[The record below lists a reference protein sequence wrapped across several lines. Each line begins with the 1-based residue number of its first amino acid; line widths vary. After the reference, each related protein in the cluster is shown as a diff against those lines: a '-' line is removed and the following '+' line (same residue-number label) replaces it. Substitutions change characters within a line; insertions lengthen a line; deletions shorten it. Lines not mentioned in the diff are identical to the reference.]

1 MTASTSM
8 WNKRITTEQS
18 QARSGRERAFR
29 AFCRGL
35 VVAAAWL
42 LLWELA
48 ARKVGLE
55 LLLPAPG
62 SVLRALR
69 RLVGTGEFW
78 ASIGRS
84 MSRILLGYL
93 LGSLSGLLLGAVTSR
108 LRAAEAFLTP
118 AMAAMKA
125 TPVAS
130 FVILLLV
137 WIRGANLSVAVST
150 IMVLPLVWQAT
161 HTGLRAA
168 DPLLLEMAKAYG
180 LKRRT
185 VFRHII
191 LPPARP
197 QVLAALRTA
206 LGFAWKAGVA
216 GEVIA
221 ISGGTIGSHLHDTKV
236 YLEMPELFA
245 WTAVVIL
252 ISMLLE
258 RMLVAVAER
267 EGAQ

>member
-1 MTASTSM
+1 M
-8 WNKRITTEQS
+8 WTKGQHGEKE
-18 QARSGRERAFR
+18 QARSGKGRACF
-29 AFCRGL
+29 ALLRGL
-35 VVAAAWL
+35 GVAAAWL

-48 ARKVGLE
+48 ARAVGLE
-55 LLLPAPG
+55 ILLPAPRAVG
-62 SVLRALR
+62 RALWH
-69 RLVGTGEFW
+69 LVGTGEFW

-84 MSRILLGYL
+84 MSRILLGYAMGA
-93 LGSLSGLLLGAVTSR
+93 LGELLLGALTSR
-108 LRAAEAFLTP
+108 LKLAEAFLTP
-118 AMAAMKA
+118 AMAAVKA

-137 WIRGANLSVAVST
+137 WIRGANMSVAVSA

-168 DPLLLEMAKAYG
+168 DPLLLEVGKVYG
-180 LKRRT
+180 LKKR
-185 VFRHII
+185 VIFQQIVI
-191 LPPARP
+191 PPAKP

-221 ISGGTIGSHLHDTKV
+221 ISGGTIGMHLYNAKA
-236 YLEMPELFA
+236 YLEMPDLFA
-245 WTAVVIL
+245 WTAVIIL

-258 RMLVAVAER
+258 RVLLLLWKEDAK
-267 EGAQ
+267 